1 MRIIKETFTNMNRF
15 RDHCCPLDI
24 AGIDVAEQSH
34 YILIE
39 HLPCAVFRS
48 VCNGDRRFLYLSKVI
63 EKICGFSA
71 GECLA
76 GGGIHYTT
84 LIHPEDRDRVTFHLV
99 ESWRRA
105 FPYMLQYRIRDK
117 QGGIRWVCEQGQPV
131 MGCDGQVRWLDG
143 IILDVTEQ
151 KATEFRH
158 RRLVCELEGFTQ
170 AITDLMFTTDVSGNL
185 LWCNGKLLEVMDD
198 ERLIEKGVTVEELF
212 VADRRYEISMSVAEC
227 FKHGIVEFE
236 ADLLAASGPTPYY
249 VKLVVLRDEEGR
261 IQGFAGSG
269 RDMSLYKRL
278 EKQLRQSQKMQAVG
292 QLTGG
297 IAHDFNN
304 FLTAILGFTEL
315 ALQRSRTLADEK
327 LERYLEEVNR
337 AGQRARELVMQL
349 LAYSRGGESQ
359 PVPVKPMEVLGE
371 VHKMLA
377 SSLPS
382 TMRLVIEPTDLQAR
396 ILMDPLQFQQVL
408 MNLCINARDA
418 MCGQGEV
425 RITTCERHIAELACS
440 SCHKVVSGDFV
451 ELTVRDSGKGIAEAD
466 LERIFEPFFSTK
478 SAGKGTGMGL
488 AMVHGILH
496 QHGGHIH
503 VESRLGEGTD
513 FRLLLPVMKKEP
525 SNLLPVELAESP
537 GGIEEHTR
545 VLIVDDEAAVGHF
558 LGELL
563 HIRGCETLVFTDSR
577 EALDFFAANP
587 QAFDLVIT
595 DQAMPGLT
603 GSELARKMLDMRPDL
618 PIILCTGYSE
628 YLDEIQAQRLGIR
641 HYLTKPIDVMV
652 FVNAVNE
659 LLDYR
664 PGRTMGTA

>member
-1 MRIIKETFTNMNRF
+1 MDRP
-15 RDHCCPLDI
+15 RDRCCPLKIVAPD
-24 AGIDVAEQSH
+24 AAEQAH
-34 YILIE
+34 CVLIE

-48 VCNGDRRFLYLSKVI
+48 VCNGERRFLYLSEVI

-71 GECLA
+71 GQCLA
-76 GGGIHYTT
+76 GGGVHYTT
-84 LIHPEDRDRVTFHLV
+84 LIHPDDRDRVAFNLI
-99 ESWRRA
+99 EAWRKAR
-105 FPYMLQYRIRDK
+105 PYMLQYRIRDK
-117 QGGIRWVCEQGQPV
+117 EGGIRWVCEQGQPV
-131 MGCDGQVRWLDG
+131 LDSDGRIRWLDG

-158 RRLVCELEGFTQ
+158 RRLACEFEGFTQ
-170 AITDLMFTTDVSGNL
+170 AIADLMFTTDVSGNL
-185 LWCNGKLLEVMDD
+185 LWCNDRLLEVMDL
-198 ERLIEKGVTVEELF
+198 EGLIEKGVTMEELF

-227 FKHGIVEFE
+227 FKRGMVEFE
-236 ADLLAASGPTPYY
+236 ADLLAASGPTPYH
-249 VKLVVLRDEEGR
+249 VKLVALRDEEGR
-261 IQGFAGSG
+261 IQGLAGSG

-337 AGQRARELVMQL
+337 AGRRARELVMQL

-359 PVPVKPMEVLGE
+359 PVPLQPMEVLGE

-382 TMRLVIEPTDLQAR
+382 TMRLEITPADLQSR
-396 ILMDPLQFQQVL
+396 IRMDPLQFQQVL

-425 RITTCERHIAELACS
+425 RITTCERHIEGLACA
-440 SCHKVVSGDFV
+440 SCHEVVSGDFV
-451 ELTVRDSGKGIAEAD
+451 ELAVRDTGKGIPEAD

-496 QHGGHIH
+496 QHGGHIQ
-503 VESRLGEGTD
+503 VESRPGEGTV
-513 FRLLLPVMKKEP
+513 FRLLFPVMKEE
-525 SNLLPVELAESP
+525 SSSLLPAELAETP
-537 GGIEEHTR
+537 GGPEVHAR
-545 VLIVDDEAAVGHF
+545 VLVVDDEPAVGHF

-563 HIRGCETLVFTDSR
+563 HSRGCETLVFTDSR

-595 DQAMPGLT
+595 DQAMPRLT
-603 GSELARKMLDMRPDL
+603 GAALARKMLDMRPDL

-628 YLDEIQAQRLGIR
+628 SLDEIQAQRLGIR

-664 PGRTMGTA
+664 PGKTMGSSWVS